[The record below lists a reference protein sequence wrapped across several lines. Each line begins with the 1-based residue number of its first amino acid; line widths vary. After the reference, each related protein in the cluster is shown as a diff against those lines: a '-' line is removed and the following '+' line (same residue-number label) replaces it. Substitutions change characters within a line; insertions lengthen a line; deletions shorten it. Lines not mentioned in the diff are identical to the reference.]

1 MACYPNDC
9 LLVLLVFSRF
19 FGQPKAVGLSGCG
32 FPAPAQIVI
41 STSMAE
47 RGITTDDLSQQLHP
61 FLAPTP
67 ARSINTEQQRMAKLL
82 AAPQWGWRQSF
93 ARRKEPGCPL
103 PREHK
108 KPKSSFASWTR
119 PSSAISGHKRRPSGP
134 TWTRRQSWIFQCRPV
149 SHLIALVKMFWNGA
163 TLRRFFLRQDVR
175 NEQNASVAQKLVPW
189 TCNEYKNV
197 YFVFTS
203 NIYLSNS
210 SLFLQFW
217 TMSRGQ
223 KQGPGRYCRT
233 SLGFDDSRGQQRQ
246 RKRVTFTKF
255 SGMITL
261 AVED

>member
-93 ARRKEPGCPL
+93 CA
-103 PREHK
+103 K
-108 KPKSSFASWTR
+108 KRTGLSTATGTQETKIVVCVLNSSVFRHQRPQKTAEWANMNEKAVMNISVQASFASDSPGQNVLER
-119 PSSAISGHKRRPSGP
+119 SHLASIFSP
-134 TWTRRQSWIFQCRPV
+134 TRR
-149 SHLIALVKMFWNGA
+149 
-163 TLRRFFLRQDVR
+163 
-175 NEQNASVAQKLVPW
+175 AQRTKCIGRTK
-189 TCNEYKNV
+189 TCSMN
-197 YFVFTS
+197 
-203 NIYLSNS
+203 
-210 SLFLQFW
+210 
-217 TMSRGQ
+217 M
-223 KQGPGRYCRT
+223 
-233 SLGFDDSRGQQRQ
+233 
-246 RKRVTFTKF
+246 
-255 SGMITL
+255 
-261 AVED
+261 